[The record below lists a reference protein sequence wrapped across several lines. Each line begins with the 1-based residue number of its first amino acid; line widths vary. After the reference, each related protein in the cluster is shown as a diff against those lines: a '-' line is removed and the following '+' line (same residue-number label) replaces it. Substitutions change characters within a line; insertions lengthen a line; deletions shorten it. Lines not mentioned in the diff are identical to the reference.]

1 MAGQSAAK
9 NAVRESTQEARIDQL
24 EQQQQGYG
32 APQQPGVPAQ
42 SYQQYGVPTQSFQQP
57 GAPVQSPAESMPMD
71 GQTSETSETSAPQ
84 QKSTSTTDA
93 RIEQLSKLGELRK
106 SGVLTDTEFE
116 AEKQKILQEK

>member
-1 MAGQSAAK
+1 MAGQSAAR
-9 NAVRESTQEARIDQL
+9 NAAHESTQEARIDQL

-42 SYQQYGVPTQSFQQP
+42 SFQQP
-57 GAPVQSPAESMPMD
+57 GALAQSPAESMPMG
-71 GQTSETSETSAPQ
+71 GQTSETSAPQ

-106 SGVLTDTEFE
+106 SGVLTDAEFE